1 MNVMQFFSEVKVEL
15 SKIVW
20 PKFDELVGSVIIV
33 LLLVVAFSIYLGFVD
48 FVFYRLAQQI
58 FG

>member
-1 MNVMQFFSEVKVEL
+1 MNIIQFFTEVKVEL
-15 SKIVW
+15 SKIIW

-33 LLLVVAFSIYLGFVD
+33 LLLVIAAVIYLGFVD

-58 FG
+58 F